1 MHAWLK
7 YATCMCICMYDQSLL
22 DDFSS
27 YVVTFLF
34 SYVNNIIIAKEFNI
48 DLNSDSSK
56 IFELLIRFTGITTY

>member
-1 MHAWLK
+1 
-7 YATCMCICMYDQSLL
+7 MYDQSLL

-34 SYVNNIIIAKEFNI
+34 SYVNNIIIAEEFNI